1 MHAKIHPPLLQAPCS
16 RFPHLCAPVGH
27 ERNRTVSPLLQ
38 APYGRISAPF
48 CPCANTDATALYRPC
63 CKPRAAVFRALF
75 APVRIRTQLHCIAFA
90 ASTVQPYFRTSAPLC
105 GHGRNRT
112 VSPLPQ
118 APYSRIS
125 APLRPCAGTNATAL
139 YRLCRKPLTAVF
151 PHLCAP
157 VRARTQPH
165 CIAFAASS
173 VQPFFPR
180 LCAPVRSRTRPH
192 CIAFAAS
199 PVQPFPCLCA
209 PVRARMQP
217 HCITLC
223 CKSLTAVFRAFAPLC
238 GHERNRCDTSALPQ
252 APYSRISTFFAPH
265 SQFFRPAALPLQNCM
280 LYLQHPN
287 ITTMTTK
294 HFVTKGISIT
304 HAKVWQAETPQYPVV
319 RYRTPKACILSNP
332 KNYYNHDCKT
342 ENRRPG
348 THGRGVRRMLRH
360 RHGA

>member
-1 MHAKIHPPLLQAPCS
+1 MKKLHAKIHPPLLQAPCS

-63 CKPRAAVFRALF
+63 CKPRTAVFPRLF
-75 APVRIRTQLHCIAFA
+75 APVRI
-90 ASTVQPYFRTSAPLC
+90 
-105 GHGRNRT
+105 
-112 VSPLPQ
+112 
-118 APYSRIS
+118 
-125 APLRPCAGTNATAL
+125 
-139 YRLCRKPLTAVF
+139 
-151 PHLCAP
+151 
-157 VRARTQPH
+157 RTQPH

-223 CKSLTAVFRAFAPLC
+223 CKSLTAVFRASAPLC
-238 GHERNRCDTSALPQ
+238 GNGRNRA
-252 APYSRISTFFAPH
+252 APVSRIFL
-265 SQFFRPAALPLQNCM
+265 R
-280 LYLQHPN
+280 
-287 ITTMTTK
+287 
-294 HFVTKGISIT
+294 
-304 HAKVWQAETPQYPVV
+304 
-319 RYRTPKACILSNP
+319 RYRNFSAPPLCRSGIARYICNIL
-332 KNYYNHDCKT
+332 T
-342 ENRRPG
+342 F
-348 THGRGVRRMLRH
+348 
-360 RHGA
+360 

>member
-105 GHGRNRT
+105 GHECGRT
-112 VSPLPQ
+112 VSPLLQIPC
-118 APYSRIS
+118 SR
-125 APLRPCAGTNATAL
+125 
-139 YRLCRKPLTAVF
+139 F
-151 PHLCAP
+151 PH
-157 VRARTQPH
+157 
-165 CIAFAASS
+165 
-173 VQPFFPR
+173 
-180 LCAPVRSRTRPH
+180 
-192 CIAFAAS
+192 
-199 PVQPFPCLCA
+199 LCA

-294 HFVTKGISIT
+294 HFVTKGIPIT